1 MTHAFSPSADPRSR
15 VSPFASGFD
24 LCVRSRS
31 MKDLPTTLPAGLAM
45 GAVLERGDVED
56 VLVLPAG
63 HPKQSNAR
71 FEDLPPGAII
81 GTSAMR
87 RSASLAKL
95 HPHLVCKNIRGNVN
109 TRLAK
114 LDRGEFNAV
123 ILAKAGLE
131 RLGFGDRISHV
142 LPISEY
148 GYAVGQGALA
158 VVCRANDERTQH
170 LVAQAL
176 EHPPTRWACE
186 AERGVLRTLNG
197 GCKVP
202 ITIRTTM

>member
-1 MTHAFSPSADPRSR
+1 
-15 VSPFASGFD
+15 
-24 LCVRSRS
+24 
-31 MKDLPTTLPAGLAM
+31 MKDLPTTLPAGLFM

-63 HPKQSNAR
+63 HPKQHQAR
-71 FEDLPPGAII
+71 FEDLPDGAVI

-95 HPHLVCKNIRGNVN
+95 HPHLRCQNIRGNVN

-114 LDRGEFNAV
+114 LDRGEFSAI

-131 RLGFGDRISHV
+131 RLGLAGRISHV
-142 LPISEY
+142 LPISQF

-158 VVCRANDERTQH
+158 VVCRADDPRTQQ
-170 LVAQAL
+170 LVRAAL
-176 EHPPTRWACE
+176 EHAPTRWACE

-202 ITIRTTM
+202 ITIRTTV